1 MSEENISSI
10 IVPEK
15 RSRRMHDFSSLA
27 ESMRE
32 IGLLHPITITSEKVL
47 VSGLHRLRAA
57 ESLGWKAIEVKVL
70 TGNELDAELAEIDEN
85 LMSHHLTV
93 AEQSEHIARRD
104 ALLKARGE
112 RRESGRQEG
121 QTTAVTNNPVTV
133 TGLKTTEELAKDAGM
148 SRSSYEKRVKIGH
161 GLAEET
167 LAILNDLD
175 PSDSDLPN
183 STRQLNY
190 LAGVDNPE
198 DQSEI
203 ARRVATG
210 EAVTVWQASDQLK
223 EERTQGE
230 TNGSSASA
238 IQEAHAQLVES
249 IRKEQENAPPL
260 AIVRIK
266 KVFAEYSV
274 EWSDGKSNRV
284 TRKALSDYGLKNQL
298 CSHCGVGVA
307 RKEKS

>member
-1 MSEENISSI
+1 MSEENILSI

-15 RSRRMHDFSSLA
+15 RARRMHDFSSLA

-57 ESLGWKAIEVKVL
+57 ESLGWQAIEAKVL
-70 TGNELDAELAEIDEN
+70 TGDELDAELAEIDEN

-112 RRESGRQEG
+112 RAERGGSGSNQYDSK
-121 QTTAVTNNPVTV
+121 PVTV
-133 TGLKTTEELAKDAGM
+133 TGLQKTTEDLARDAGM
-148 SRSSYEKRVKIGH
+148 SKSSYEKRVKIGH
-161 GLAEET
+161 GLAEGT

-175 PSDSDLPN
+175 PSDCDLPN

-190 LAGVDNPE
+190 LAGVDSPE
-198 DQSEI
+198 DQEEI

-223 EERTQGE
+223 EERAQGE
-230 TNGSSASA
+230 TTNGSGSV
-238 IQEAHAQLVES
+238 QEAHEKLVES

-274 EWSDGKSNRV
+274 EWSDGTSNRV
-284 TRKALSDYGLKNQL
+284 TRKALSDYGWKDQL

-307 RKEKS
+307 RKDKS